1 MITATR
7 MLLTITKAVTLVVFA
22 LTKKTSSF
30 CLWVLNR
37 TTNHYLTLPTW
48 LPSTMPL
55 ALNCLSAK
63 PSWYL
68 LRHYYML
75 LVDDWWLHIDIL
87 KLGVLSSRALSWKE
101 FLLVRIS
108 SMCFYLTSLWCWTFR
123 FCEML
128 CSLKWFRPMG
138 RLDFNFVRM
147 CFLGSDWTLLLQ

>member
-75 LVDDWWLHIDIL
+75 LVDHRRLHIDIL
-87 KLGVLSSRALSWKE
+87 KLSVLGSRALSRKE
-101 FLLVRIS
+101 FLLVCIS
-108 SMCFYLTSLWCWTFR
+108 SMCFYFTSLWCWTLR
-123 FCEML
+123 FCEVL
-128 CSLKWFRPMG
+128 CSLKRFWPMG
-138 RLDFNFVRM
+138 SLDFNFIGM
-147 CFLGSDWTLLLQ
+147 SFLGSDRALLLQ